1 MVWSHARLVAFDVP
15 GLSNG
20 KQDDPEQ
27 QWTYGARY
35 ELLRHVVGAW
45 ARKVTG
51 EPNNNIMIHTSY
63 PLQLIR
69 QYNMKELPNMFREV
83 VHGVPWEDRKYP
95 GFGIP
100 RTQKVDLTGRGNNV
114 WRAYEAFDWL
124 PEDGDTVALF
134 RRNVRASGEGLMLW
148 RQDAPWQMAGG
159 HRTQAILKYKPTVL
173 TVRVVFAPP
182 EKTHHRENNNDDG
195 RLPGYHVCLRWWD
208 DKKGH
213 GTYVAPCIPAAFE
226 PGRDDHV
233 SAGPARVLHISH
245 V

>member
-159 HRTQAILKYKPTVL
+159 HRTHRIGRSYSPFP
-173 TVRVVFAPP
+173 VR
-182 EKTHHRENNNDDG
+182 KTRKAQS
-195 RLPGYHVCLRWWD
+195 C
-208 DKKGH
+208 
-213 GTYVAPCIPAAFE
+213 
-226 PGRDDHV
+226 
-233 SAGPARVLHISH
+233 ARRPS
-245 V
+245 